1 MLLLLLLLLPLQQPG
16 VFLLRP
22 CQLVEVAP
30 ADDDSRSM
38 SISLAGVS

>member
-1 MLLLLLLLLPLQQPG
+1 MLLLLLLLQLQQPG

-30 ADDDSRSM
+30 ADDDSM